1 MATTMSVHVIHFMRS
16 INPETLAGLQN
27 VTLSAVNAGATDIR
41 IHMSSE
47 GGNNDQG
54 FVAYHFLRSL
64 PVPITTH
71 CIGNIES
78 MAVMIY
84 LAGTTRRIVP
94 HGKVKIHPMH
104 WGFVGGT
111 VDHDRLAEY
120 VDSLDFD
127 AKRYADIF
135 DERTKGAKSTVDVR
149 AHLAG
154 KAKLLDAS
162 SALALGIA
170 TEISDATVLQASTRW
185 WV

>member
-1 MATTMSVHVIHFMRS
+1 MSLHVIHFMRS

-27 VTLSAVNAGATDIR
+27 AVLSAVNAGATEIHV
-41 IHMSSE
+41 HMSSE
-47 GGNNDQG
+47 GGNNDQA
-54 FVAYHFLRSL
+54 FAAYHFLRSI

-78 MAVMIY
+78 MAVVIY

-94 HGKVKIHPMH
+94 HGKVKIHPML
-104 WGFVGGT
+104 WGFGGGT

-135 DERTKGAKSTVDVR
+135 DERTKGAKDVIDVR
-149 AHLAG
+149 VHLAG
-154 KAKLLDAS
+154 KARLLNAPAAVAS
-162 SALALGIA
+162 GIA
-170 TEISDATVLQASTRW
+170 TEVSDASVSQTSTRW

>member
-1 MATTMSVHVIHFMRS
+1 MSLHVIHFIRS

-27 VTLSAVNAGATDIR
+27 VVLSAVNRSATEIHV
-41 IHMSSE
+41 HMSSE
-47 GGNNDQG
+47 GGNNDQA
-54 FVAYHFLRSL
+54 FAAYHFLRSL
-64 PVPITTH
+64 SVPITTH

-78 MAVMIY
+78 MAVVMF

-120 VDSLDFD
+120 VDSMDFD

-135 DERTKGAKSTVDVR
+135 DERTKGAKDVVDVR

-154 KAKLLDAS
+154 KARLLDAS
-162 SALALGIA
+162 GAVASGIA
-170 TEISDATVLQASTRW
+170 TEVCDASVPQTSIKW

>member
-1 MATTMSVHVIHFMRS
+1 MSLHVIHFMRS

-27 VTLSAVNAGATDIR
+27 VALSALGNGATEIR
-41 IHMSSE
+41 IHISSD
-47 GGNNDQG
+47 GGNNDQA
-54 FVAYHFLRSL
+54 FAAYHFLRSF

-71 CIGNIES
+71 CIGNVES
-78 MAVMIY
+78 MSIVIY
-84 LAGTTRRIVP
+84 LAGTKRLIVP

-104 WGFVGGT
+104 WGFPGGT

-120 VDSLDFD
+120 VASLDFD

-135 DERTKGAKSTVDVR
+135 NERTKGAKATVDVR

-154 KAKLLDAS
+154 QAKLLDAAGAVAS
-162 SALALGIA
+162 GIA
-170 TEISDATVLQASTRW
+170 TDISDASIPQTATRW